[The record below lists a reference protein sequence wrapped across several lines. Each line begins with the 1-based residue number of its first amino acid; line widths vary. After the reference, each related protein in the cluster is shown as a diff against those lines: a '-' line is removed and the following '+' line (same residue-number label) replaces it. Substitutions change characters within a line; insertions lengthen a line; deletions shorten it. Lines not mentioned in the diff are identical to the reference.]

1 MSRTNKIANLLVNL
15 AAAATLAA
23 VLSAG
28 AYAEERLVTAD
39 ELKEQGLMEKPT
51 GKWTTLVAMP
61 SDTKKWSTSYCVQH
75 TEVAVGDCFPNGT
88 NFKDGGLNISM
99 IQGSGG
105 FFSVY
110 DPQGKS
116 LPQNTGPLIV
126 NMCLQWKDGKCNWY
140 EPAVKVGEIKAGK
153 DVQWVFHSPVSPRW
167 IMTGIKA
174 GVYGHDIRS
183 VEQLIYIAYTGSGYP
198 FNMINKNNDDMDRD
212 YWDKGFKDYYKYLGN
227 FEIGG

>member
-1 MSRTNKIANLLVNL
+1 MSSKNQIAKLAVNTV
-15 AAAATLAA
+15 AAIALAA

-140 EPAVKVGEIKAGK
+140 EPAVKVGEIKAGN

-174 GVYGHDIRS
+174 GVYGRDIHS

>member
-1 MSRTNKIANLLVNL
+1 MSRTNQIAKFAINT
-15 AAAATLAA
+15 AMAITFAM

-61 SDTKKWSTSYCVQH
+61 SDTKKWGTSYCVQH

-88 NFKDGGLNISM
+88 NFKDGGLNNSM

-110 DPQGKS
+110 DPQ
-116 LPQNTGPLIV
+116 
-126 NMCLQWKDGKCNWY
+126 
-140 EPAVKVGEIKAGK
+140 
-153 DVQWVFHSPVSPRW
+153 
-167 IMTGIKA
+167 
-174 GVYGHDIRS
+174 
-183 VEQLIYIAYTGSGYP
+183 
-198 FNMINKNNDDMDRD
+198 
-212 YWDKGFKDYYKYLGN
+212 
-227 FEIGG
+227 IGRAHV